1 MIGVVFPG
9 QGSQRMGMAKDFH
22 TEYGIAKQTFEEASE
37 TLAIDMAA
45 LCFEENDKLGLTE
58 YTQPAIL
65 TAEIAMYRSLCEIY
79 GLEADYFGGHSLGE
93 YTALVASDAIRF
105 GAALQ
110 IVRKRGALMQRA
122 CPLGEG
128 AMAALLHEDIEK
140 LNYKEIILA
149 HDVELANL
157 NSKGQL
163 VVSGY
168 RNKIEEALEAFGREM
183 PEIRTVLLD
192 VSAPFHS
199 SIMKKIEGEFA
210 AYLEGFASDFDAEQ
224 SPRVLSNYTGDFYTA
239 DALQQNL
246 VKQISATVLW
256 VDNMRRLTAMAEK
269 IYEIGPNRPLTAFF
283 ATLDV
288 NISSI
293 VSVRSAKRIFA

>member
-9 QGSQRMGMAKDFH
+9 QGSQRMGMAKDFY
-22 TEYGIAKQTFEEASE
+22 TEYGIAKRTFEEASE
-37 TLAIDMAA
+37 TLAMDMTA
-45 LCFEENDKLGLTE
+45 LCFEEDDKLGLTE

-65 TAEIAMYRSLCEIY
+65 TAEIAMYRSLCETY
-79 GLEADYFGGHSLGE
+79 GLEVDYFGGHSLGE
-93 YTALVASDAIRF
+93 YTALVASDAIKF

-122 CPLGEG
+122 CPFGEG

-140 LNYKEIILA
+140 LNYKEIILS

-163 VVSGY
+163 VISAY

-183 PEIRTVLLD
+183 PEIRTVLLE

-210 AYLEGFASDFDAEQ
+210 AYLEGFASDFDAER
-224 SPRVLSNYTGDFYTA
+224 SSRVLSNYTGDFHTA
-239 DALQQNL
+239 DAMQQNL

-256 VDNMRRLTAMAEK
+256 VDNMRCLIAMAEK

-283 ATLDV
+283 ATLDL
-288 NISSI
+288 NISPI
-293 VSVRSAKRIFA
+293 ISVRSAKKIFA